1 MKPGPELGASSWQA
15 ERHTI
20 DSSGKGQALGEVCPG
35 LGHCS
40 PVTLKHP
47 GSFPQG
53 YGKQELSPLDYLPEG
68 KDFTWLPRDP
78 NVWTAVFQDSQATHG
93 TCQTVPLTEMVT
105 AACSS

>member
-15 ERHTI
+15 KRHTI

-47 GSFPQG
+47 GNFPQG
-53 YGKQELSPLDYLPEG
+53 YGKQSWSPL
-68 KDFTWLPRDP
+68 
-78 NVWTAVFQDSQATHG
+78 V
-93 TCQTVPLTEMVT
+93 
-105 AACSS
+105 